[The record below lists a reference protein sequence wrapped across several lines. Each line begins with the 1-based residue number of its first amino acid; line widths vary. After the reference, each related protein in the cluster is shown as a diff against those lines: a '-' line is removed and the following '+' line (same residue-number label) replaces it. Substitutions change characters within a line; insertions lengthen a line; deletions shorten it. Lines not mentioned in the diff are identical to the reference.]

1 MREGTGKGGLRFL
14 VEAKLVETS
23 DRKRDFEIWARG
35 GEACPPPISEKP
47 CQVSLFRRKERLL
60 SNTWDGAFCKNG

>member
-35 GEACPPPISEKP
+35 GEARVDFAKP
-47 CQVSLFRRKERLL
+47 QIMALFCYA
-60 SNTWDGAFCKNG
+60 NQN

>member
-35 GEACPPPISEKP
+35 GEAYPPPPISEKP
-47 CQVSLFRRKERLL
+47 CQVSLFRRK
-60 SNTWDGAFCKNG
+60 

>member
-35 GEACPPPISEKP
+35 GDACPPPPPISEKP
-47 CQVSLFRRKERLL
+47 CQVSLFRRK
-60 SNTWDGAFCKNG
+60 

>member
-35 GEACPPPISEKP
+35 GEAWGGGGGLRAPPPP
-47 CQVSLFRRKERLL
+47 PPPH
-60 SNTWDGAFCKNG
+60 

>member
-35 GEACPPPISEKP
+35 GEACPPPTISEKP
-47 CQVSLFRRKERLL
+47 CQVSLFRRK
-60 SNTWDGAFCKNG
+60 

>member
-35 GEACPPPISEKP
+35 GEACPPPPPPISEKP
-47 CQVSLFRRKERLL
+47 CQVSLFRRK
-60 SNTWDGAFCKNG
+60 